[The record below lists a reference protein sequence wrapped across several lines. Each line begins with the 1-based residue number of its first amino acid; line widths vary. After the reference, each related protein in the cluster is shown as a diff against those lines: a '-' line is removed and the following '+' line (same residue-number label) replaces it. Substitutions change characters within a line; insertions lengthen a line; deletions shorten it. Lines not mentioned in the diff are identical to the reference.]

1 MKDKVGGSAVNEA
14 RLEPLPKGANFIRA
28 KMLWEIGLDVA
39 GDPAIPYGGD
49 RDVRISVGS
58 GGGDT
63 WKPSLN
69 LATGSAIM
77 AHDVCRGAVDMAFVN
92 PSALLTQAHRGV
104 GLFDNSLPVRVVC
117 SYPSWDSFAM
127 VAHPRTGLKTV
138 RDIRDKRYPLKVS
151 VREDPTHSTL
161 VLIDQLFRIDGF
173 SLKEFVAWG
182 GQLVTTGAPAGPKR
196 MEPLKAGTI
205 DAVFDEALIVWL
217 GEALGAGYQFLD
229 FTPGSLT
236 AMTELGWRR
245 ASIRPGDYPNVSRE
259 YACLDFSGW
268 PLYCR
273 ASLDEKIVIDVCEAV
288 VARRNEIPWTTGDY
302 HGVAQVFA
310 DSRET
315 PIDVP
320 LHAGVEKFLRDNR
333 GKF

>member
-1 MKDKVGGSAVNEA
+1 
-14 RLEPLPKGANFIRA
+14 
-28 KMLWEIGLDVA
+28 
-39 GDPAIPYGGD
+39 
-49 RDVRISVGS
+49 
-58 GGGDT
+58 
-63 WKPSLN
+63 
-69 LATGSAIM
+69 
-77 AHDVCRGAVDMAFVN
+77 CRGAVDMAFVN

-161 VLIDQLFRIDGF
+161 VLIDQLFRTDGF

-217 GEALGAGYQFLD
+217 GEA
-229 FTPGSLT
+229 
-236 AMTELGWRR
+236 
-245 ASIRPGDYPNVSRE
+245 
-259 YACLDFSGW
+259 
-268 PLYCR
+268 
-273 ASLDEKIVIDVCEAV
+273 
-288 VARRNEIPWTTGDY
+288 
-302 HGVAQVFA
+302 
-310 DSRET
+310 
-315 PIDVP
+315 
-320 LHAGVEKFLRDNR
+320 
-333 GKF
+333 